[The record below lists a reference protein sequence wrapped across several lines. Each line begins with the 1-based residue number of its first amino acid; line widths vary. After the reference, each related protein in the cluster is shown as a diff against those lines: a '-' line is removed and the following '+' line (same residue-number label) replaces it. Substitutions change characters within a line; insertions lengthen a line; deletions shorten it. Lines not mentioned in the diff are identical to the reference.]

1 MIFFNGAKDD
11 IFRTLDFI
19 DNHKKLSIGAK
30 MLASYLLRK
39 YEGLTIC
46 WKVIAKTLNVS
57 YMSVMRW
64 KKECENEIFKISSD
78 EKGEIIITFLD
89 NNLLYESNNLLH
101 NKEKNLINE
110 SNNLLYESNNLLY
123 ESNNLLYESNNLLHN
138 KEERNL
144 TKKEEKNSHEFE
156 KTQKENSSKKIKIIS
171 KTEKAFLEAKEYF
184 EKMDLNFFDEKE
196 QKAILEFFVFRVE
209 NKRKSPFSQSAALY
223 VIKQMTKAKETQRD
237 IIAIIERCIAN
248 GWVGFQWGENELY
261 KTKQT
266 KFLNKGPLIR
276 IQEHNYI
283 ISQLEKQDKTMKFL
297 GFDKKQCENLR
308 VDNKKITKIG
318 GFFSFLENQQ
328 TQKKYQVCLES
339 ENLFKSEN
347 IQEKNEN
354 SQNNTLQK
362 KQEIGVFWD

>member
-1 MIFFNGAKDD
+1 MIIFNSAKDD
-11 IFRTLDFI
+11 IFKTLDFI
-19 DNHKKLSIGAK
+19 DKHKKLSIGAK
-30 MLASYLLRK
+30 ILASYLLRK

-57 YMSVMRW
+57 YMSVIRW

-78 EKGEIIITFLD
+78 EKGEIIITFLN
-89 NNLLYESNNLLH
+89 NNLLYEN
-101 NKEKNLINE
+101 
-110 SNNLLYESNNLLY
+110 NNLLYEN
-123 ESNNLLYESNNLLHN
+123 NNLLHN

-144 TKKEEKNSHEFE
+144 TKKEEKNLSEFE

-223 VIKQMTKAKETQRD
+223 VIKQMTKAKEIQRD

-266 KFLNKGPLIR
+266 IFLNKEPLNR

-283 ISQLEKQDKTMKFL
+283 VSELEKQDKTMKFL

-308 VDNKKITKIG
+308 VDNKKITKSG
-318 GFFSFLENQQ
+318 GFFSFVEKKFKQEKDKEHYKSINLFENQ
-328 TQKKYQVCLES
+328 
-339 ENLFKSEN
+339 N
-347 IQEKNEN
+347 IQELNEN

-362 KQEIGVFWD
+362 KQEISTFWD

>member
-1 MIFFNGAKDD
+1 MIIFNGAKDD

-78 EKGEIIITFLD
+78 EKGQIIITFLD
-89 NNLLYESNNLLH
+89 NNLLYESNNLLQD
-101 NKEKNLINE
+101 KEKNLIN
-110 SNNLLYESNNLLY
+110 ESNNLLY

-266 KFLNKGPLIR
+266 KFLNKKPLIR

-283 ISQLEKQDKTMKFL
+283 VSQLEKQDKTMKFL

-308 VDNKKITKIG
+308 VDNKKITKSG
-318 GFFSFLENQQ
+318 GFFSFVEKKFKQEKDKEHYKSINLFENQ
-328 TQKKYQVCLES
+328 
-339 ENLFKSEN
+339 N
-347 IQEKNEN
+347 IQELNEN

>member
-1 MIFFNGAKDD
+1 M
-11 IFRTLDFI
+11 
-19 DNHKKLSIGAK
+19 
-30 MLASYLLRK
+30 
-39 YEGLTIC
+39 
-46 WKVIAKTLNVS
+46 
-57 YMSVMRW
+57 
-64 KKECENEIFKISSD
+64 
-78 EKGEIIITFLD
+78 
-89 NNLLYESNNLLH
+89 
-101 NKEKNLINE
+101 
-110 SNNLLYESNNLLY
+110 
-123 ESNNLLYESNNLLHN
+123 LYESNNLLHN

-156 KTQKENSSKKIKIIS
+156 KTQKENSSKKIKTNS
-171 KTEKAFLEAKEYF
+171 KIEKSFLEAKEYF

-209 NKRKSPFSQSAALY
+209 NKRKSPFSENAAVYILKQ
-223 VIKQMTKAKETQRD
+223 IKKAKETQRD

-362 KQEIGVFWD
+362 KQEIDTFWD

>member
-1 MIFFNGAKDD
+1 
-11 IFRTLDFI
+11 
-19 DNHKKLSIGAK
+19 

-39 YEGLTIC
+39 YEGLVIC

-78 EKGEIIITFLD
+78 EKGQIIITFLD
-89 NNLLYESNNLLH
+89 NNLLYESNNLLQD
-101 NKEKNLINE
+101 KEKKLINE

-156 KTQKENSSKKIKIIS
+156 KMQKENSSKKIKTIS

-248 GWVGFQWGENELY
+248 GWVGFHWGEKEFY

-266 KFLNKGPLIR
+266 IFLNKEPLNR

-283 ISQLEKQDKTMKFL
+283 VTELEKQDKTMKFL

-308 VDNKKITKIG
+308 VDNKKITKSG
-318 GFFSFLENQQ
+318 GFFSFVEKKFKQEKDKEHYKSINLFENQ
-328 TQKKYQVCLES
+328 
-339 ENLFKSEN
+339 N
-347 IQEKNEN
+347 IQELNEN

-362 KQEIGVFWD
+362 KQEVNTFWD